1 MKKIAP
7 YGKAI
12 TGSVVAG
19 LGALGAALSDG
30 TVSPVETVTI
40 ASATVVALGAI
51 WTIPNADTRT
61 GAP

>member
-7 YGKAI
+7 YGKAV
-12 TGSVVAG
+12 TGALVAG

-30 TVSPVETVTI
+30 AVSPVEAVTI

-51 WTIPNADTRT
+51 WTVPNAPTDT
-61 GAP
+61 